1 MADKLSDAEVIELVT
16 ALRRLR
22 LTTFEIH
29 QQTGIDIDVIRVIP
43 FEQSNNGLVSME
55 VKYDKI

>member
-1 MADKLSDAEVIELVT
+1 MAHQLSDTEIIKLVT

-29 QQTGIDIDVIRVIP
+29 QQTGIDIDIIRVIP
-43 FEQSNNGLVSME
+43 FEQSNNGFVSME
-55 VKYDKI
+55 VRHNEV

>member
-1 MADKLSDAEVIELVT
+1 MADKLSDTEVIELVT